1 MGSKI
6 TKVDHVALLDEW
18 LSEPHK
24 FGHLLGYDKL
34 TPEHDVW
41 IKIFIK
47 YKKFDL
53 LQAHRGSFK
62 TTCGIVA
69 MVLLFLCFPDMR
81 LLIVRKTGD
90 LASDVLKT
98 ITKHFETN
106 NVLKLYMYSRWNNP
120 EAKTKVWSSEHA
132 IFSFKKTITPQ
143 PSISAAG
150 VGASITGA
158 HFDYIWPDD
167 IVTIDDRYS
176 PAERKWTIAYFQ
188 ELDNLIDPL
197 GQMRLS
203 GTPWHE
209 NDVFSTL
216 PPELFT
222 DRQFPIGTVPLPPD
236 ELAEIWARKDR
247 LPYAEWCCNYELRHV
262 VDTDTIGAFQTVENW
277 DCQYCV
283 AWIDPSFSNKEDT
296 DRTTVGVV
304 GTSKGLLIF
313 TGLSLPKSIADIP
326 TRIKILD
333 FLQRF
338 TPIETIIESQLADSS
353 VFFIDAFKSLEI
365 KYPIKNLWDYRRA
378 EHNKHERIAA
388 TVIANKPELRLLE
401 GTQQEFSLGVSRY
414 YKGAAHDDEPD
425 VLAGAINH
433 LATSPIVAEYAKAV
447 EIMRRR

>member
-143 PSISAAG
+143 PSISAVG

-209 NDVFSTL
+209 NDVYSIL
-216 PPELFT
+216 PPELFK

-262 VDTDTIGAFQTVENW
+262 ADTDTIGAFQTVENW

-283 AWIDPSFSNKEDT
+283 AWIDPSFSDKEDT

-304 GTSKGLLIF
+304 GASKGLLIF
-313 TGLSLPKSIADIP
+313 TGLSLPMSIADIP

-353 VFFIDAFKSLEI
+353 IFFIDAFKSLEL

-388 TVIANKPELRLLE
+388 TVITNKPELRLLE

-433 LATSPIVAEYAKAV
+433 LATSPIVAEYVKALD
-447 EIMRRR
+447 IIRRL